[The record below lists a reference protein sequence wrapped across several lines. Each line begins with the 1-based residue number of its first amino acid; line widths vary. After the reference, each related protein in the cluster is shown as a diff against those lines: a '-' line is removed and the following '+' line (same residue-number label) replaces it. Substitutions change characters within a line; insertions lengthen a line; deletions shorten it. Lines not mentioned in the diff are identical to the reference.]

1 MTYDFVRD
9 LLEQM
14 ESQGLQYYLV
24 LLDKDLKQVNDKLM
38 IYTTFDKDEINKVV
52 KSMKT
57 ADKKTEERKPRKEK
71 KIE

>member
-24 LLDKDLKQVNDKLM
+24 VLDKCPKQVNDKLM
-38 IYTTFDKDEINKVV
+38 IYTTFDKTEINKVV
-52 KSMKT
+52 RSMKT
-57 ADKKTEERKPRKEK
+57 ADKKTEERKKTE
-71 KIE
+71 

>member
-24 LLDKDLKQVNDKLM
+24 LLDKDPKQVNDKLM
-38 IYTTFDKDEINKVV
+38 IYTTFDKTEINKVV

-57 ADKKTEERKPRKEK
+57 ADKKTEERK